1 MMWKVV
7 PAVCSLALLTL
18 PVCHAESLPLWEV
31 GIGAAGIRLPDYR
44 GSDET
49 GAYLLPAP
57 YVVYRGEYLKAD
69 RNGLRGT
76 LFDSDRVEVSL
87 SANAT
92 LPVNSKNNAARS
104 GMDDLNPTIELGPTV
119 SMNLWQSNDRRLK
132 LDFRTPVRT
141 SITLESSPKQIGWV
155 FAPNLNL
162 DIKDPAGF
170 AGWNLGMLAGPLFSS
185 RKYNDYFYSVSAADA
200 TAARR
205 AYSARGGYS
214 GSQFTMALSKRYA
227 RYWVGGFL
235 RYDTL
240 AGARFEDSPLVKK
253 TNAVS
258 AGFAITWVFG
268 ESSRM
273 VNASE

>member
-7 PAVCSLALLTL
+7 PAACSLALLIL
-18 PVCHAESLPLWEV
+18 SVCHAESLPRWEA

-49 GAYLLPAP
+49 SAYLLPAP
-57 YVVYRGEYLKAD
+57 YFVYRGEYLKAD

-170 AGWNLGMLAGPLFSS
+170 SGWNLGMLAGPLFSS

-258 AGFAITWVFG
+258 AGFAVTWVFG

>member
-170 AGWNLGMLAGPLFSS
+170 SGWNLGMLAGPLFSS

>member
-57 YVVYRGEYLKAD
+57 YIVYRGEYLKAD

-170 AGWNLGMLAGPLFSS
+170 SGWNLGMLAGPLFSS

>member
-57 YVVYRGEYLKAD
+57 YFVYRGEYLKAD

-92 LPVNSKNNAARS
+92 LPVNSENNAARS
-104 GMDDLNPTIELGPTV
+104 GMDDLNPTVELGPTV

-200 TAARR
+200 TATRR
-205 AYSARGGYS
+205 AYSAPGGYS